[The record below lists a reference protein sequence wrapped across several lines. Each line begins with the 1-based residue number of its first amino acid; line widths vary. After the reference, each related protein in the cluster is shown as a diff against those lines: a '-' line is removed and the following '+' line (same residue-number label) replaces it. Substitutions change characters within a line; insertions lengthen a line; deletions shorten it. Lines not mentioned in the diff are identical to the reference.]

1 MRKLLSTLYVT
12 TPDAYLSLDGENI
25 VISVKQEEISRISGR
40 ESGSHAS
47 CVRMRDWNVVF

>member
-25 VISVKQEEISRISGR
+25 VISVKQEEIRRIP
-40 ESGSHAS
+40 HAS